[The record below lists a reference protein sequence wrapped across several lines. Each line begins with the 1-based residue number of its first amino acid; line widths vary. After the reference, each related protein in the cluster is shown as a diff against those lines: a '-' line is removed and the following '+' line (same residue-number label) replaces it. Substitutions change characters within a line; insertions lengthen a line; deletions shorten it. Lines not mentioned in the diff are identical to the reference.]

1 MKIFVFEFALLVR
14 KNALF
19 VLNNRGK
26 DLNLHRITIITM
38 KSKLFII
45 SAMAMAAVATDAAA
59 QRAGGARAHSV
70 QAYGVHAAQ
79 LVRRYKA
86 LLEHAA
92 PVSALPDSLID
103 SVSLSPSLFRILGP
117 GVYYKS
123 AVADAFAINGAHGA
137 SGLHGAPE
145 GSPASAGSALGSVME
160 MGSGGLSQ
168 DVDRALVYGYVNYPS
183 LFRYTDDRIAK
194 EEIVADAEPL
204 KKVNTKD
211 LEKIY
216 KKAEEIKDVVEV
228 VPDVDVDLR
237 IVRPNFWSTSC
248 NFTLQFSQNY
258 FSEKWYKGGNNNVN
272 LYSNL
277 RIEANYN
284 DQKSIQWDN
293 KLDMRLGF
301 VTATSDSIHRYL
313 TNNDRLYLFS
323 KLGVKAVDNWYYT
336 VSAEGQTQFLPG
348 YRSND
353 RRTYSDFLAPLDV
366 FVAIG
371 IDFKPKLKKG
381 SLSAMIQ
388 PLTYKIRY
396 IGADDETIHASYNM
410 RGKDFQQDFGS
421 KIEVNTNFTLAKN
434 FTWRSRYYFFTSY
447 EYVESEWENV
457 FSFRFNKYITSEVN
471 TIWRFDDNRDKR
483 YVDSTLGYFQ
493 FKENFSLGLS
503 YNF

>member
-1 MKIFVFEFALLVR
+1 
-14 KNALF
+14 
-19 VLNNRGK
+19 
-26 DLNLHRITIITM
+26 M

-45 SAMAMAAVATDAAA
+45 SAIALSAVATDAAA
-59 QRAGGARAHSV
+59 QRARGARAHSV
-70 QAYGVHAAQ
+70 QAYNVHAAQ
-79 LVRRYKA
+79 IVKQY
-86 LLEHAA
+86 AA
-92 PVSALPDSLID
+92 RLAEMAPASALPDSLID
-103 SVSLSPSLFRILGP
+103 SVSLSPSFYRILGP

-123 AVADAFAINGAHGA
+123 AVADAFAVNGAQ
-137 SGLHGAPE
+137 GAP
-145 GSPASAGSALGSVME
+145 ALHD
-160 MGSGGLSQ
+160 
-168 DVDRALVYGYVNYPS
+168 DVDKALVYGYVNYPS

-194 EEIVADAEPL
+194 EDIIADAAPL
-204 KKVNTKD
+204 KKKVNTED
-211 LEKIY
+211 LEHIY

-237 IVRPNFWSTSC
+237 IVKPNFWSTSC

-277 RIEANYN
+277 LIQANYN

-323 KLGVKAVDNWYYT
+323 KLGVKAVTNWYYT

-366 FVAIG
+366 FVALG
-371 IDFKPKLKKG
+371 VDFKPKLKKG

-410 RGKDFQQDFGS
+410 RDKDFQQDFGS

-503 YNF
+503 YYF

>member
-1 MKIFVFEFALLVR
+1 
-14 KNALF
+14 
-19 VLNNRGK
+19 
-26 DLNLHRITIITM
+26 M

-45 SAMAMAAVATDAAA
+45 SAIALSAVATDAAA
-59 QRAGGARAHSV
+59 QRARGARAHSV
-70 QAYGVHAAQ
+70 QAYNVHAAQ
-79 LVRRYKA
+79 VVKQY
-86 LLEHAA
+86 AA
-92 PVSALPDSLID
+92 RLAEMAPASALPDSLID
-103 SVSLSPSLFRILGP
+103 AVSLSPSFCRILGP

-123 AVADAFAINGAHGA
+123 AVADAFAVNGDSCRAF
-137 SGLHGAPE
+137 
-145 GSPASAGSALGSVME
+145 GSLSS
-160 MGSGGLSQ
+160 SGGSSFAADSSLAAVLGCGRSHLYD
-168 DVDRALVYGYVNYPS
+168 DVDKALVYGYVNYPS

-194 EEIVADAEPL
+194 EDIIADAAPL
-204 KKVNTKD
+204 KKKVNTED
-211 LEKIY
+211 LEHIY

-237 IVRPNFWSTSC
+237 IVKPNFWSTSC

-277 RIEANYN
+277 LIQANYN

-323 KLGVKAVDNWYYT
+323 KLGVKAVTNWYYT

-366 FVAIG
+366 FVALG

-410 RGKDFQQDFGS
+410 RDKDFQQDFGS

-503 YNF
+503 YYF

>member
-1 MKIFVFEFALLVR
+1 M
-14 KNALF
+14 N
-19 VLNNRGK
+19 
-26 DLNLHRITIITM
+26 
-38 KSKLFII
+38 SKLFII
-45 SAMAMAAVATDAAA
+45 SAIALSAVAADAAA
-59 QRAGGARAHSV
+59 QRARGARAHSV
-70 QAYGVHAAQ
+70 QAYNVHAAQ
-79 LVRRYKA
+79 IVRQY
-86 LLEHAA
+86 AA
-92 PVSALPDSLID
+92 WLAEMAPASALPDSLID
-103 SVSLSPSLFRILGP
+103 SVSFSPSFYRILGP

-123 AVADAFAINGAHGA
+123 AVADAFAVNGDSCRAYG
-137 SGLHGAPE
+137 SL
-145 GSPASAGSALGSVME
+145 GSPGGSSFAADSSLAAVLGRGRSR
-160 MGSGGLSQ
+160 SYD
-168 DVDRALVYGYVNYPS
+168 DVDKALVYGYVNYPS

-194 EEIVADAEPL
+194 EDIIADAAPL
-204 KKVNTKD
+204 KKKVNTED
-211 LEKIY
+211 LEHIY

-237 IVRPNFWSTSC
+237 IVKPNFWSTSC

-277 RIEANYN
+277 LIQANYN

-323 KLGVKAVDNWYYT
+323 KLGVKAVTNWYYT

-366 FVAIG
+366 FVALG

-410 RGKDFQQDFGS
+410 RDKDFQQDFGS
-421 KIEVNTNFTLAKN
+421 KVEVNTNFTLAKN

-503 YNF
+503 YYF